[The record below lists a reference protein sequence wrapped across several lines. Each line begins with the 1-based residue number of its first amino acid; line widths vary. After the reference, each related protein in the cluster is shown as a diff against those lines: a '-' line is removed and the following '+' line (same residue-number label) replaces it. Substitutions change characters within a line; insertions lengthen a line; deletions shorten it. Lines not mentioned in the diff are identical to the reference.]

1 MAREGMAGRRNAV
14 LGLVILGHGLFVVL
28 FLRPDV
34 LTKVQVKKNASSL
47 LLLELSIPTPPTNTV
62 PPPKAVIKTPEA
74 KKLPSP
80 TDSTNVDSAAALDSS
95 AIPSSDTPPSQPGI
109 DWYQQAEQVANA
121 QAESIFKDRKRACE
135 EAALHGEHR
144 PECRKY
150 KKPDAWVPEPKKFGI
165 AGGLPYV
172 RLGKRCILGLGFF
185 GCGVGKLPEA
195 NGRVFDDMRE
205 PDRPRSSVPDPN
217 E

>member
-14 LGLVILGHGLFVVL
+14 LGLVILGHGLFVAF

-34 LTKVQVKKNASSL
+34 LTKVQLKEKAASL
-47 LLLELSIPTPPTNTV
+47 LLLDLLIPTPRTNAV
-62 PPPKAVIKTPEA
+62 PPPNAATKAHDA

-80 TDSTNVDSAAALDSS
+80 VDIAKADSAATLES
-95 AIPSSDTPPSQPGI
+95 ADISSSDTPPSQPGI
-109 DWYQQAEQVANA
+109 DWYHQAEQVASS
-121 QAESIFKDRKRACE
+121 QAESIFKDLKHACAV
-135 EAALHGEHR
+135 AALHGEHR

-150 KKPDAWVPEPKKFGI
+150 KKPDAWVPEPRKFGI

-172 RLGKRCILGLGFF
+172 RLGKRCIVGLGFF
-185 GCGVGKLPEA
+185 GCGLGKLPEA
-195 NGRVFDDMRE
+195 DGHVLDDMRD